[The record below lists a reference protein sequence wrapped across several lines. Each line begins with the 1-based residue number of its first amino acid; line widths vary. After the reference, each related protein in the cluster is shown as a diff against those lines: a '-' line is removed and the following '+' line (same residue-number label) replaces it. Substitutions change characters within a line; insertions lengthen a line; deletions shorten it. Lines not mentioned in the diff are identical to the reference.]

1 MKTQKVNP
9 STMNPMEMNNI
20 SSMMSSMNLIQ
31 KIGKSKR
38 KYNVEIGKNEKKF
51 LAKFLEEAKK
61 QFPSGSDSGVK
72 PLINFFDYLIEIC
85 KNKKIN
91 EIKLSYEELEFLKKM
106 LSDSVK
112 GMEDMKFKWYQFL
125 KKSMVKV
132 MLKQYRM
139 LLKTIN

>member
-38 KYNVEIGKNEKKF
+38 KYNIEIGKNEKKF

-61 QFPSGSDSGVK
+61 QFPSGNDSGVK
-72 PLINFFDYLIEIC
+72 PLISFFDYLIEIC

-106 LSDSVK
+106 LDRKSV
-112 GMEDMKFKWYQFL
+112 
-125 KKSMVKV
+125 V
-132 MLKQYRM
+132 
-139 LLKTIN
+139 